1 MIKAS
6 MAFILALLLLI
17 SAGPVIGADFAE
29 GNGEYRSGKNGTY
42 TILVTGR
49 NEVK

>member
-17 SAGPVIGADFAE
+17 SAGPVIGADFAKE
-29 GNGEYRSGKNGTY
+29 GNGEYRSGRGCRF
-42 TILVTGR
+42 GA
-49 NEVK
+49 